1 MVKVYDAL
9 LHSLMHSIYHTL
21 YLKALLEVPPEDQVW
36 FSGSSFSSCL
46 ITGPCK
52 KYLKKLVFYF
62 ELRP

>member
-52 KYLKKLVFYF
+52 K
-62 ELRP
+62 